1 MQTKEKVVQEIPILY
16 RANMTSITE
25 KENVTYY
32 ARVSTDLDEQED
44 SYELQKEYFEELIRS
59 NPKWNY
65 VEGYADYGKTGL
77 FPYKE
82 SCLCRQNYPAEV
94 TG

>member
-59 NPKWNY
+59 
-65 VEGYADYGKTGL
+65 VDTLA
-77 FPYKE
+77 
-82 SCLCRQNYPAEV
+82 
-94 TG
+94 